1 MFRNTSGVAKN
12 TEDIALMKKMISE
25 LEKKSLIDEKRVNDL
40 NVTVENVSM
49 NLSIQHRTVI
59 NLIEDRKSTPH
70 QNRFPQ
76 S

>member
-49 NLSIQHRTVI
+49 NLSMQHRTVI
-59 NLIEDRKSTPH
+59 NLIEDRKSTLH
-70 QNRFPQ
+70 QNCFPQ